1 MAETKK
7 KAKSQKGRT
16 KAKPD
21 TDNPN
26 ENPLLH
32 VENTADFII
41 ETGNL
46 LQDTDLLI
54 FHGYEQFDMK
64 KDKDHFDLTKID
76 RNSTIIIAL
85 RYFEYVCI
93 ARFRFAFII
102 PILESG
108 LSAKDVFEM
117 IKHCLHNKLLI
128 NAPTFDNIFDIE
140 IVYTGYVKYK

>member
-1 MAETKK
+1 MNDTKK
-7 KAKSQKGRT
+7 KPKSQKGRKKT
-16 KAKPD
+16 RPD
-21 TDNPN
+21 TDDPN

-32 VENTADFII
+32 VENTPDFTI

-46 LQDTDLLI
+46 LQDTGLLI
-54 FHGYEQFDMK
+54 FNEYDQFDIK
-64 KDKDHFDLTKID
+64 KEKDHFDLSKID

-93 ARFRFAFII
+93 AKFRFAFII

-117 IKHCLHNKLLI
+117 IKHCLRNKLLI

-140 IVYTGYVKYK
+140 IVYTGYIKYK